1 MKEIRVLVV
10 DDQAVV
16 REGLVSMLSYQS
28 DIKIIGQASD
38 GREAIV
44 VAKKEK
50 PDVILL
56 DLAMPRMDGL
66 DSIVAL
72 RDVAPAAKILIL
84 TGYADPEQVFKAIKS
99 GAIGFMLKDT
109 TWEQLL
115 QAIRDVSK
123 GQSYIDSSIAIKLI
137 QEFNPSPAA
146 ATPVDHSSLLTDREQ
161 EVLKL
166 LAKGLS
172 NHEIAEALF
181 VHERTVAKYVS
192 SILGKLQV
200 ENRTQA
206 ALFAIREGMDK
217 EERESSSPKP

>member
-38 GREAIV
+38 GREAIT
-44 VAKKEK
+44 VANKEK

-115 QAIRDVSK
+115 QAIRDVAK

-146 ATPVDHSSLLTDREQ
+146 TPVDHNSLLTEREQ

-166 LAKGLS
+166 LAKGKS
-172 NHEIAEALF
+172 NLEISEALF
-181 VHERTVAKYVS
+181 VHERTIAKYVS

-217 EERESSSPKP
+217 EDNESPAPKP